1 MLRKPA
7 DKPFLEIVSSNRTV
21 LYITSS
27 VPLTL
32 TQQFQVSRGY
42 VAVSKKSE
50 KNRENHFRKMK
61 ILQLLET
68 GDISAE

>member
-1 MLRKPA
+1 M
-7 DKPFLEIVSSNRTV
+7 
-21 LYITSS
+21 
-27 VPLTL
+27 
-32 TQQFQVSRGY
+32 SRGY

-68 GDISAE
+68 GDISAEWALIFLKIQSKHRQVISSKFPKNFRGAGDLVVF